1 MLILQKHSFFMQTQ
15 SDFNFEDFKKEAIKG
30 MYAGKPLNGEKGI
43 FAPLLKHFLEAAL
56 AGEMDSHLQES
67 KQQGEPNRRNGK
79 AIKRVKSLSGEF
91 DLETSRDRT
100 GTFEPLILPKR
111 QIIITEEL
119 EDKVIALY
127 GRGVSTRD
135 ISDYI
140 KEMYQMDISA
150 TQLSSITDKVIPA
163 LNEWRTRPLQSVYAF
178 VYLDCMHYKVRENGR
193 VVTRAI
199 YNILGVDLGGKK
211 DLIGMYVSE
220 SEGAKFWL
228 SVITDLKN
236 RGVEDIL
243 IACIDGLKGFPEAIG
258 AVFPLTQI
266 QTCVVHQIRNSL
278 RYIAEK
284 DKKAFMAD
292 LKPVYQA
299 VNKEEGFEKL
309 VKLDEIWG
317 KKYPVPIQSW
327 YNNWETLS
335 TFFEYD
341 EQIRRVI
348 YTTNTIEGF
357 HRQVR
362 KITKTKGAFTSD
374 MALMKLVYL
383 VVQNISEKWTM
394 PLHNWSLTLSQL
406 YVIFG
411 DRLKLHLTN

>member
-43 FAPLLKHFLEAAL
+43 FAPLLKYFLEAAL

-67 KQQGEPNRRNGK
+67 KQHGEANRRNGK

-258 AVFPLTQI
+258 TVFPLTQI

>member
-56 AGEMDSHLQES
+56 QGEMDSHLQES

-79 AIKRVKSLSGEF
+79 ATKRVKSLSGEF

-135 ISDYI
+135 ISEYI

-284 DKKAFMAD
+284 DKKAFMVD

-309 VKLDEIWG
+309 AKLDEVWG

-411 DRLKLHLTN
+411 ERLKLHLTN